1 MNRIRLLKWTRQLG
15 CFLVLFWITACSF
28 PAAPEIVEKTPPPPT
43 LSSTSMPVSSPAT
56 PTLTPRSRTKPSPPP
71 SPGSP
76 IETPTEP
83 TSTATHTPTPIP
95 TPTAT
100 ATPPPSP
107 TPSLPT
113 PTVTAT
119 PIPPTTVAPT
129 PIPSPTLAAAPQ
141 DIEDESQTTPVAY
154 RFLPIGPAQPDLS
167 QPCPGCPRAPGYITG
182 RVVDAAGRPLPGVRL
197 VCYNSWHRYPV
208 VGTKGGGE
216 NDFPIIQAEAT
227 WYVEVLDEADQ
238 PLSPSVPVD
247 YNPLEACWYRL
258 DWRRVD

>member
-1 MNRIRLLKWTRQLG
+1 MT
-15 CFLVLFWITACSF
+15 
-28 PAAPEIVEKTPPPPT
+28 
-43 LSSTSMPVSSPAT
+43 STSTPARVTAT
-56 PTLTPRSRTKPSPPP
+56 PTLNLRSRTKPSPSP

-83 TSTATHTPTPIP
+83 TSTVTHTPTP

-113 PTVTAT
+113 PTTTAT
-119 PIPPTTVAPT
+119 PIPTTTLVRT
-129 PIPSPTLAAAPQ
+129 PIPSPTLATAPQ

-154 RFLPIGPAQPDLS
+154 RYLPIGPAQPDLS
-167 QPCPGCPRAPGYITG
+167 QPCPGCPRAPGYIIG
-182 RVVDAAGRPLPGVRL
+182 QVVDAVGRPLPGVRL

-208 VGTKGGGE
+208 IGTEGGGDY
-216 NDFPIIQAEAT
+216 DFPIIQAEAT